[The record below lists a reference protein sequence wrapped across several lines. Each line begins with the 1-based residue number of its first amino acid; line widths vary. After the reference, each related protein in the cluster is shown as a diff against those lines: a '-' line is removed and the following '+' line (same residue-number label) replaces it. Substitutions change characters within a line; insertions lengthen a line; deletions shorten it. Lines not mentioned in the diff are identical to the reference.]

1 MRLTPE
7 RHALA
12 LRRIAV
18 TMCLSWLLIFAALIW
33 RIAC

>member
-12 LRRIAV
+12 LRRIALA
-18 TMCLSWLLIFAALIW
+18 MCLCWIALLSLLLW
-33 RIAC
+33 RVAC